1 MIAYAEIFDVVEG
14 LDEAQLSRWV
24 SRGWVRPEGRGDT
37 ARFSDADIARV
48 RLIRECRV
56 ELEIDS
62 EAMPVV
68 LSLLDQLHGLRRE
81 LSALAGAVEGQPDD
95 IRREILAHAMR
106 GIGRRG

>member
-1 MIAYAEIFDVVEG
+1 MIGYAQIFEAVEG
-14 LDEAQLSRWV
+14 LDEAQLSRWI
-24 SRGWVRPEGRGDT
+24 SRGWVRPEGSGEAAAFT
-37 ARFSDADIARV
+37 DADVARV

-56 ELEIDS
+56 ELEIDTD
-62 EAMPVV
+62 AMPVV

-106 GIGRRG
+106 GMGGKG